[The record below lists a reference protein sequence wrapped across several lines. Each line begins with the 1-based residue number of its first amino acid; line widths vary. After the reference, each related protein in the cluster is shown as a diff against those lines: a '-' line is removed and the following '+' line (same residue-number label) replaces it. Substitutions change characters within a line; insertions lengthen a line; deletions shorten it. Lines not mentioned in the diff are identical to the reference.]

1 MEEIKKNLLALWK
14 GLSPQRRVSLIGSF
28 LLSLAVLSAVVYFAS
43 KPRLTLLYGGLA
55 PAEAGKVTEYLDQ
68 KKITYNVTDGGRAI
82 EVPAQDVY
90 AARMGLAAEGI
101 PTQSDSGVGFEL
113 FDKPT
118 FGESD
123 FMQRANYY
131 RALQGELARTIKQ
144 LDEVQNARVLIVVPE
159 DKLFGQDHQDAKA
172 SVFVQLQP
180 GRMLSTSQLQAIRF
194 LVANGVEGLQPE
206 RVAVIDS
213 NGRAMADSDTG
224 SLATDGQ
231 VTDKQRQARADL
243 EQYLEQKAQSMLD
256 QVLGP
261 GQAVVRVA
269 SEIDYS
275 QLQETSER
283 YDPKNSA
290 IKTETSTTESNTTQS
305 SSGGNGAG
313 VAANSSAPAPTDG
326 SGKTNDEKKEN
337 VSNTYEVSKTVDTKS
352 IGAGAIKRLTIALM
366 LNERKTP
373 SGTGANATSKPTPRT
388 PQEIAELENL
398 VKAAVGFTSND
409 VRQDTIATSEV
420 PFADLFDDTAP
431 VAKKD
436 NLMQQVSG
444 YLPYV
449 TQGCLVLLAIGI
461 LLYFKSSMTGGSRKG
476 ASEADPDSFEML
488 LNNYTIQANGNGYG
502 GHGPANG
509 HAAGRP
515 NGANGHGVAILT
527 PVELS
532 RLIRENPDNA
542 SQAIKAWLRRN

>member
-14 GLSPQRRVSLIGSF
+14 GLSPQRRLSLVGSF

-43 KPRLTLLYGGLA
+43 KPKLTLLYGGLS
-55 PAEAGKVTEYLDQ
+55 PAEAGKVTDYLEG
-68 KKITYNVTDGGRAI
+68 KKIAYDVSDGGHTI
-82 EVPAQDVY
+82 MVPAQDVY
-90 AARMGLAAEGI
+90 AVRLGLAAQGI
-101 PTQSDSGVGFEL
+101 PSQSDSGVGFEL

-159 DKLFGQDHQDAKA
+159 DKLFGQDHQEAKA
-172 SVFVQLQP
+172 SVFLQMQE
-180 GRMLSTSQLQAIRF
+180 GKSLSNSQLQAIRF

-206 RVAVIDS
+206 HVAVIDS
-213 NGRAMADSDTG
+213 TGRAMADSDDG
-224 SLATDGQ
+224 SVGAEGQ

-243 EQYLEQKAQSMLD
+243 EHYLEEKAQSMLD

-275 QLQETSER
+275 QLQETSET

-290 IKTETSTTESNTTQS
+290 IQTETSTTESSTTS
-305 SSGGNGAG
+305 SASGGAGAG
-313 VAANSSAPAPTDG
+313 VSANSSSSAGTGGD
-326 SGKTNDEKKEN
+326 SGKANDEKKDN
-337 VSNTYEVSKTVDTKS
+337 TSNTYAVSKTVDSKTVA
-352 IGAGAIKRLTIALM
+352 AGAIKRLTVALM
-366 LNERKTP
+366 LNERKP
-373 SGTGANATSKPTPRT
+373 AAGSPAGAKPLPRT
-388 PQEIAELENL
+388 PQEITALENI
-398 VKAAVGFTSND
+398 VKAAVGFTASD
-409 VRQDTIATSEV
+409 TRQDLMSTQEI
-420 PFADLFDDTAP
+420 PFADMFDDTTP
-431 VAKKD
+431 VEKKS
-436 NLMQQVSG
+436 MAQQVNG

-461 LLYFKSSMTGGSRKG
+461 LLYFRSSMSSATKKG
-476 ASEADPDSFEML
+476 AETDPDSFEVL
-488 LNNYTIQANGNGYG
+488 LNNYTIQTNGNG
-502 GHGPANG
+502 
-509 HAAGRP
+509 HAPVARA
-515 NGANGHGVAILT
+515 NGANGAHHAAGAVLPPT
-527 PVELS
+527 ELS

-542 SQAIKAWLRRN
+542 SQALKAWLRRN

>member
-1 MEEIKKNLLALWK
+1 MDEIKKNLLALWK
-14 GLSPQRRVSLIGSF
+14 GLSAQRRVSLIGSF
-28 LLSLAVLSAVVYFAS
+28 ILSAAVLSAVVYLAS

-55 PAEAGKVTEYLDQ
+55 PAEAAKVVEYLDS
-68 KKITYNVTDGGRAI
+68 KKIVYEVSDGGRAVM
-82 EVPAQDVY
+82 VPAQEVY
-90 AARMGLAAEGI
+90 SARMGLASQGI
-101 PTQSDSGVGFEL
+101 PTMSDSGVGFEL

-159 DKLFGQDHQDAKA
+159 DKLFGQDHQEAKA

-180 GRMLSTSQLQAIRF
+180 GRTLGASQTQAIRF

-213 NGRAMADSDTG
+213 TGRAIADSDDSAAG
-224 SLATDGQ
+224 GDGQ

-243 EQYLEQKAQSMLD
+243 EHYLEGKAQSMLD

-283 YDPKNSA
+283 YDPKNST
-290 IKTETSTTESNTTQS
+290 IQTETSTTESSTTQS
-305 SSGGNGAG
+305 QGGGGGAG
-313 VAANSSAPAPTDG
+313 VSANASSPDS
-326 SGKTNDEKKEN
+326 SGKEDEVKKETT
-337 VSNTYEVSKTVDTKS
+337 SNAYQVGKVVDSKTV
-352 IGAGAIKRLTIALM
+352 GAGAIKRLTVALM
-366 LNERKTP
+366 LNERKPATP
-373 SGTGANATSKPTPRT
+373 GAKPVPRT
-388 PQEIAELENL
+388 PQEIASLENI
-398 VKAAVGFTSND
+398 VKAAVGFTAND
-409 VRQDTIATSEV
+409 TRQDMISTQEIA
-420 PFADLFDDTAP
+420 FADMFDDTTP
-431 VAKKD
+431 VEKKS
-436 NLMQQVSG
+436 MVQQVNG

-449 TQGCLVLLAIGI
+449 TQGCLVLLALGI
-461 LLYFKSSMTGGSRKG
+461 LLYFHSSMSSPKKG
-476 ASEADPDSFEML
+476 AETDPDSFEVL
-488 LNNYTIQANGNGYG
+488 LNNYTLQTNGTGMNGNGHAPAG
-502 GHGPANG
+502 RANG
-509 HAAGRP
+509 TNGHHAAGT
-515 NGANGHGVAILT
+515 VLT
-527 PVELS
+527 PTELS

-542 SQAIKAWLRRN
+542 SQALKAWLRRN

>member
-55 PAEAGKVTEYLDQ
+55 PAEAGKVTDYLDQ
-68 KKITYNVTDGGRAI
+68 KKISYDVTDGGRAI
-82 EVPAQDVY
+82 EVPAQEVY
-90 AARMGLAAEGI
+90 AARMGLAAQGI

-180 GRMLSTSQLQAIRF
+180 GRSLTGSQLQAIRF

-206 RVAVIDS
+206 HVAVIDS

-224 SLATDGQ
+224 SVNGDGQ
-231 VTDKQRQARADL
+231 VTGKERQARADL

-275 QLQETSER
+275 ALQETSER

-290 IKTETSTTESNTTQS
+290 IKTETSTTESSTTQS
-305 SSGGNGAG
+305 ASGGNGAG
-313 VAANSSAPAPTDG
+313 VAANSSASGSSSDG
-326 SGKTNDEKKEN
+326 GKSNDEKKEDT
-337 VSNTYEVSKTVDTKS
+337 SNTYEVSKTVDTKS

-366 LNERKTP
+366 LNQRKTTT
-373 SGTGANATSKPTPRT
+373 GTGATATSKPAPRT
-388 PQEIAELENL
+388 PQEIAEIENI
-398 VKAAVGFTSND
+398 VKAAVGFTNSD
-409 VRQDTIATSEV
+409 TRQDTIATSEI
-420 PFADLFDDTAP
+420 PFADMFTDATP
-431 VAKKD
+431 VVKNTMA
-436 NLMQQVSG
+436 QQLTG

-461 LLYFKSSMTGGSRKG
+461 LLYFRSSVSGGKKG
-476 ASEADPDSFEML
+476 AGEADPDSFEVL
-488 LNNYTIQANGNGYG
+488 LNNYTIQTNGNGYG
-502 GHGPANG
+502 GNGNG
-509 HAAGRP
+509 HAPTRANG
-515 NGANGHGVAILT
+515 NGANGHHAPAGVLT

>member
-28 LLSLAVLSAVVYFAS
+28 LLSIAVVSAVVYFAS

-55 PAEAGKVTEYLDQ
+55 PAEAGKVTEYLDS
-68 KKITYNVTDGGRAI
+68 KKITYDISDGGRAVM
-82 EVPAQDVY
+82 VPAQEVY

-101 PTQSDSGVGFEL
+101 PTLSDSGVGFEL

-144 LDEVQNARVLIVVPE
+144 LDEVSNARVLIVVPE
-159 DKLFGQDHQDAKA
+159 DKLFGQDHQEAKA

-180 GRMLSTSQLQAIRF
+180 GRSLTSNQIQAIRF

-206 RVAVIDS
+206 HVAVIDS
-213 NGRAMADSDTG
+213 TGRAIGDSDDSSDTG
-224 SLATDGQ
+224 AASAGQ

-243 EQYLEQKAQSMLD
+243 EHYLEGKAQSMLD

-269 SEIDYS
+269 SEIDYT
-275 QLQETSER
+275 QVQETSET
-283 YDPKNSA
+283 YDPKSSV
-290 IKTETSTTESNTTQS
+290 IQTETSTTESSTTQS
-305 SSGGNGAG
+305 QGSSSAAG
-313 VAANSSAPAPTDG
+313 VTANSSAPSDQ
-326 SGKTNDEKKEN
+326 GKGTNEKKEDTTN
-337 VSNTYEVSKTVDTKS
+337 SYDVSKTVDNKVV
-352 IGAGAIKRLTIALM
+352 GAGAIKRLTVALM
-366 LNERKTP
+366 INERKP
-373 SGTGANATSKPTPRT
+373 APGAPAGAKAIPRT
-388 PQEIAELENL
+388 PQEISALENI
-398 VKAAVGFTSND
+398 VKAAVGFTTSD
-409 VRQDTIATSEV
+409 TRQDMISTQEI
-420 PFADLFDDTAP
+420 PFAEMFDDTP
-431 VAKKD
+431 VTPKTSMA
-436 NLMQQVSG
+436 QQLNG

-461 LLYFKSSMTGGSRKG
+461 LLYFRSVATSSSTTVGG
-476 ASEADPDSFEML
+476 DPDTFEAL
-488 LNNYTIQANGNGYG
+488 LNTYQSHTNGANGNG
-502 GHGPANG
+502 HAPAFRANGNGTNG
-509 HAAGRP
+509 HA
-515 NGANGHGVAILT
+515 NGATVLT
-527 PVELS
+527 PTELS

-542 SQAIKAWLRRN
+542 SQALKQWLRRN